1 MIKSMTGFGQSRH
14 VDKDTEVL
22 VELKSLNHR
31 FLEVNLKS
39 AEIQSEDE
47 EYFKKTISKKLKR
60 GKVDIHIK
68 VNTSSNGKL
77 EINSEI
83 LAEFQKAIK
92 NELLIS
98 NELTLRDI
106 KDIPGILKI
115 TKFSKI
121 KLPILKKVFNKALA
135 NFLESRIEEGRK
147 IHKVLI
153 NKIDIIQSKQ
163 KKVSKLCKRDL
174 DKRIK
179 IYKKRVKDII
189 EKYDENRLNQ
199 EITHLA
205 MKADVSE
212 ELERIDFHIHS
223 IKKELIKKNSSGK
236 KIDFILQELFRESN
250 TLTVKLDEPETKNI
264 ALEIKVLVEEMREQ
278 IQNIE

>member
-77 EINSEI
+77 EINSEL

>member
-1 MIKSMTGFGQSRH
+1 MIKSMTGFGQFRH

-264 ALEIKVLVEEMREQ
+264 ALEIKVSVEEMREQ

>member
-1 MIKSMTGFGQSRH
+1 MTGFGQSRL
-14 VDKDTEVL
+14 VDKDTEIL

-31 FLEVNLKS
+31 FFEVNLKS

-68 VNTSSNGKL
+68 ANTSSNGKL
-77 EINSEI
+77 QINSEL
-83 LAEFQKAIK
+83 LAEFKKAIK
-92 NELLIS
+92 NESLIS

-115 TKFSKI
+115 TKSSKI
-121 KLPILKKVFNKALA
+121 KFLTLKKVFNKALA
-135 NFLESRIEEGRK
+135 DFLESRIEEGRK

-179 IYKKRVKDII
+179 IYKKRVKNII
-189 EKYDENRLNQ
+189 EKYDENRLDQ

-212 ELERIDFHIHS
+212 ELERIDFHLHS
-223 IKKELIKKNSSGK
+223 IKKELNNKNSSGK

>member
-1 MIKSMTGFGQSRH
+1 MTGFGQSRL
-14 VDKDTEVL
+14 VDKDTEIL

-31 FLEVNLKS
+31 FFEVNLKS

-68 VNTSSNGKL
+68 ANTSSNGKL
-77 EINSEI
+77 QINSEL
-83 LAEFQKAIK
+83 LAEFKKAIK
-92 NELLIS
+92 NESLIS

-115 TKFSKI
+115 TKSSKI

-135 NFLESRIEEGRK
+135 DFLESRIEEGRK

-179 IYKKRVKDII
+179 IYKKRVKNII
-189 EKYDENRLNQ
+189 EKYDENRLDQ

-212 ELERIDFHIHS
+212 ELERIDFHLHS
-223 IKKELIKKNSSGK
+223 IKKELNNKNSSGK

>member
-77 EINSEI
+77 EINSEL

-121 KLPILKKVFNKALA
+121 KLSILKKVFNKALA

-264 ALEIKVLVEEMREQ
+264 ALEIKVSVEEMREQ

>member
-31 FLEVNLKS
+31 FLEINLKS

-77 EINSEI
+77 EINSEL

-189 EKYDENRLNQ
+189 EKYDENMLNQ

-264 ALEIKVLVEEMREQ
+264 ALEIKVSVEEMREQ

>member
-39 AEIQSEDE
+39 SEIQSEDE

-60 GKVDIHIK
+60 GKIDIHIK
-68 VNTSSNGKL
+68 ANTSTNGKL
-77 EINSEI
+77 QINSEL
-83 LAEFQKAIK
+83 LAEFKKAIK
-92 NELLIS
+92 NESLIS
-98 NELTLRDI
+98 NELTIQDI

-115 TKFSKI
+115 NKSSKI
-121 KLPILKKVFNKALA
+121 KLTTLKKVFNKALA

-147 IHKVLI
+147 IHKILI
-153 NKIDIIQSKQ
+153 NKINIIQLKQ
-163 KKVSKLCKRDL
+163 IKVSKLCEKDL
-174 DKRIK
+174 DKKIK
-179 IYKKRVKDII
+179 IYKKRVKDILG
-189 EKYDENRLNQ
+189 KYDENRLDQ

-212 ELERIDFHIHS
+212 ELERIDFHLQS
-223 IKKELIKKNSSGK
+223 IKKELNNKNSSGK

-264 ALEIKVLVEEMREQ
+264 ALDIKVLAEEMREQ

>member
-31 FLEVNLKS
+31 FFEVNLKS

-68 VNTSSNGKL
+68 ANTSSNGKL
-77 EINSEI
+77 QINSEL
-83 LAEFQKAIK
+83 LAEFKKAIK
-92 NELLIS
+92 NESFIS

-115 TKFSKI
+115 TKSSKI

-189 EKYDENRLNQ
+189 EKYDENRLDQ

-212 ELERIDFHIHS
+212 ELERIDFHLQS
-223 IKKELIKKNSSGK
+223 IKKELNNKNSSGK

>member
-77 EINSEI
+77 EINSEL

-153 NKIDIIQSKQ
+153 NKINIIQSKQ
-163 KKVSKLCKRDL
+163 KKVSILCKRDL
-174 DKRIK
+174 DKRIN
-179 IYKKRVKDII
+179 IYKKRVRDII

-264 ALEIKVLVEEMREQ
+264 ALEIKVSVEEMREQ

>member
-77 EINSEI
+77 EINSEL

-179 IYKKRVKDII
+179 IYKKRVKNII
-189 EKYDENRLNQ
+189 EKYDENRLDQ

-212 ELERIDFHIHS
+212 ELERIDFHLHS
-223 IKKELIKKNSSGK
+223 IKKELNNKNSSGK

>member
-77 EINSEI
+77 EINSEL

-264 ALEIKVLVEEMREQ
+264 ALEIKVSVEEMREQ